1 MQPRFPDFDYQD
13 PAALVA
19 RLKKLLPPQHWL
31 ALETVQAVALAEG
44 QSVLLVGGI
53 VRDLIL
59 GRANLDLDFI
69 CLQDARAFAR
79 ALVRP
84 LEALAQLKQLNLIQH
99 DAFGTARLDLIF
111 ENNFTLHLDLATAR
125 RELYARP
132 AALPTVDP
140 VPANLEEDLR
150 RRDFTINA
158 LALSLD
164 KGLLDPFNGVEDL
177 REGWL
182 RILHPHS
189 FEDDPT
195 RMVRGVRF
203 AARFGY
209 QFEPQTERLLKA
221 ALAGGFLGLL
231 SAERRRNELFAILRE
246 ALPEKALALLEQ
258 YGLLRAIHSE
268 LAWTEGL
275 QISFRQLRAYLTIPA
290 SVIIYLAV
298 LLHLTELTKLE
309 LLAKDLRLTLEEGRY
324 LVAVARL
331 CQEIGPKLEPEL
343 KNSQL
348 YGLLHLYDYTS
359 GPNPLD
365 LFEALALPGRA
376 VQVKRYLDELR
387 HIKPELDGDFLKNT
401 LGLKPGPQFRVWLA
415 DLQVAVLDREVQG
428 REAEETFLR
437 QRVLN

>member
-1 MQPRFPDFDYQD
+1 M
-13 PAALVA
+13 
-19 RLKKLLPPQHWL
+19 
-31 ALETVQAVALAEG
+31 
-44 QSVLLVGGI
+44 
-53 VRDLIL
+53 
-59 GRANLDLDFI
+59 
-69 CLQDARAFAR
+69 
-79 ALVRP
+79 
-84 LEALAQLKQLNLIQH
+84 AQLKQLNLIQH

-111 ENNFTLHLDLATAR
+111 ENNFALHLDLATAR

-140 VPANLEEDLR
+140 VPADLEEDLR

-164 KGLLDPFNGVEDL
+164 KGLVDPFNSVEDL

-331 CQEIGPKLEPEL
+331 WQEVGPKLEPEL

-348 YGLLHLYDYTS
+348 YGLLHPYDYTS
-359 GPNPLD
+359 GPNPLEV
-365 LFEALALPGRA
+365 FEALALPGRA
-376 VQVKRYLDELR
+376 VQVKRYQDELR

-401 LGLKPGPQFRVWLA
+401 LGLKPGPQFRVWLT

>member
-1 MQPRFPDFDYQD
+1 M
-13 PAALVA
+13 PA
-19 RLKKLLPPQHWL
+19 LLL
-31 ALETVQAVALAEG
+31 
-44 QSVLLVGGI
+44 
-53 VRDLIL
+53 
-59 GRANLDLDFI
+59 
-69 CLQDARAFAR
+69 

-111 ENNFTLHLDLATAR
+111 ENNFALHLDLATAR

-331 CQEIGPKLEPEL
+331 WQEVGPKLEPEL